1 METEVKLEFK
11 DKDSLFKTAGSDLFC
26 MYLVSDEA
34 DTVLLENC
42 YLDTP
47 DRKILSRTGSV
58 RRRLVNG
65 RESFIEET
73 VKYGG
78 GSAKGVHRRFEWNFR
93 TDEDKFVIESF
104 KNGVSGGDPVEML
117 DEVFEGIKDED
128 LIVLCFNS
136 FERTTYKLQYK
147 DSLIEACFDSGI
159 IYNSDK
165 TGSVDICELELELI
179 KGNDSDL
186 NELAGLVKAEFDC
199 HPLDKSKFQRTL
211 EMAKR
216 G

>member
-11 DKDSLFKTAGSDLFC
+11 DKESLFKTAGSDLFC

-34 DTVLLENC
+34 DTVMLENY

-58 RRRLVNG
+58 RRRFVKG

-104 KNGVSGGDPVEML
+104 KNGVSGSDPVEML

-159 IYNSDK
+159 IRGADPLK
-165 TGSVDICELELELI
+165 IELI